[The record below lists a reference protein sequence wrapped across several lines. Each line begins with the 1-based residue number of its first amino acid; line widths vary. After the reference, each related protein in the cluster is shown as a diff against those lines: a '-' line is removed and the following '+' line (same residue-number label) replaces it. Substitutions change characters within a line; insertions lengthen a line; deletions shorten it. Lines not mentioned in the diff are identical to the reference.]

1 MVIRMLKE
9 LTDNYKELSGNYN
22 SMEKEIETINKDQEE
37 KKNSTSEIKN
47 IPEGEEKEQGI
58 ENLFEKVVTENF
70 YNLMREKV
78 IQVLKTQKVPTK
90 RKGGIPQKTAK

>member
-1 MVIRMLKE
+1 MKHNNIHII
-9 LTDNYKELSGNYN
+9 G
-22 SMEKEIETINKDQEE
+22 
-37 KKNSTSEIKN
+37 
-47 IPEGEEKEQGI
+47 IPEGEETEQGI

-90 RKGGIPQKTAK
+90 MNTKRPTQRHIIIKMAKFKDKERILKAAKEKGLVTYKEAPIRLSADL